1 MDPKI
6 KKQQEEERRRRR
18 KEYLARPPKGYEN
31 HPKPVTRRDF
41 LAHGL
46 IDSMAILSIPPV
58 LRQLLSIPE
67 VRAEAA
73 QFLFAPDHVVLIFN
87 WMGGA
92 GGFQQAAFASRRAN
106 GDLLPGPQLY
116 QHGIAV
122 DGTTGLP
129 PVNTTHGAWLYT
141 GGYQNA
147 AQSNP
152 FYGTL
157 QAGLPA
163 PALERLRFATM
174 LTNSADD
181 TSNGNSGALGVGL
194 RTFMARRLERQYL
207 LAGGVIASGGASLT
221 ARMYASGTN
230 FSAEPLD
237 NEDPRLYTA
246 MRDPSSLQRALERPL
261 PSFTAQANT
270 SILDALSSIARSLK
284 TSRNSAG
291 GVARAEE
298 YERNASATSR
308 NTAAINGNF
317 SFLQPNTVLD
327 ALTRTRLAGAGPDAA
342 LLGSLF
348 SALFSG
354 ASLPLGVYLR
364 GGGDHHDATYTTC
377 ATQTA
382 QAANVVAAFF
392 NECFVRGIKGTLA
405 FVGDGSFYAG
415 RNQANQ
421 EGFIGDRGEYTHYW
435 LASYS
440 PTPREVIAPVGSALP
455 GTVGSANAQG
465 LHDRGSIVGSQRAA
479 ALAVLANIMDLEMG
493 KAYREQ
499 FARMV
504 PRNFFDAAN
513 LARVECFG

>member
-1 MDPKI
+1 MDLKI

-18 KEYLARPPKGYEN
+18 EEYLASPPTGYEN

-46 IDSMAILSIPPV
+46 IDSFALLSIPPV
-58 LRQLLSIPE
+58 LRWLLSIPE

-73 QFLFAPDHVVLIFN
+73 QFLFPPEHVVLIFN
-87 WMGGA
+87 WTGGA

-106 GDLLPGPQLY
+106 GDLLPAPQLY

-141 GGYQNA
+141 GSYQDA
-147 AQSNP
+147 AQPNP

-163 PALERLRFATM
+163 EALARLRFITM

-181 TSNGNSGALGVGL
+181 TSSGDSGVLGVGL
-194 RTFMARRLERQYL
+194 RTFLVRKLERQYF
-207 LAGGVIASGGASLT
+207 LAGGITASGRTALT
-221 ARMYASGTN
+221 ARMYASGTY
-230 FSAEPLD
+230 FSAEPLRD
-237 NEDPRLYTA
+237 EDPRLFFPV
-246 MRDPSSLQRALERPL
+246 RDPSSLQRALDRPL
-261 PSFTAQANT
+261 VPFSVEANT
-270 SILDALSSIARSLK
+270 GILDALASVARSLK
-284 TSRNSAG
+284 TSRKTAG
-291 GVARAEE
+291 GVNRAAE
-298 YERNASATSR
+298 YATNATMTSR
-308 NTAAINGNF
+308 STAAINGNAY
-317 SFLQPNTVLD
+317 FLQANNVLD
-327 ALTRTRLAGAGPDAA
+327 AVTRTRLAGAGPDTA
-342 LLGSLF
+342 LLESTF

-354 ASLPLGVYLR
+354 ASLPLGVYIR
-364 GGGDHHDATYTTC
+364 SGGDHHDATYRTC

-392 NECFVRGIKGTLA
+392 NECFVRGIKGTLV

-421 EGFIGDRGEYTHYW
+421 EGFLGDRGEQTHYW
-435 LASYS
+435 IASYA

-479 ALAVLANIMDLEMG
+479 ALALLANVMDLEMG

-499 FARMV
+499 FARIV
-504 PRNFFDAAN
+504 PQSFFDAAN
-513 LARVECFG
+513 LARVECFA